1 MYMCAIPQSKKMGK
15 IFVFSMFE
23 QHIRTQSISEIAGR
37 VARKMA
43 LASYEDK
50 DTVGPSHVWVTNK
63 GTRTLWGH
71 LIYCTHLFRS
81 QGQST
86 LSTLFHLEIISSLCT

>member
-43 LASYEDK
+43 LASYE
-50 DTVGPSHVWVTNK
+50 
-63 GTRTLWGH
+63 GTRTLWDHLMCGLQIRARGH
-71 LIYCTHLFRS
+71 C
-81 QGQST
+81 GA
-86 LSTLFHLEIISSLCT
+86 ISFIAHISLGHRARAPYPHCFT